1 VTEGELPITPN
12 KAMADFTNLDFMDSE
27 VAPAKTFN
35 CLTDENVVDATL
47 AATHPKVL
55 ARKEKEEAKTEAAEE
70 VADTA
75 SSMPSGAAAGV
86 DEAAEKDAAPAD
98 LPVVEIVVSL
108 LHRRIHRTPAPP
120 CAAASYSPPSML
132 SSPLARNAYV
142 YAHTLRHTLF
152 CS

>member
-1 VTEGELPITPN
+1 
-12 KAMADFTNLDFMDSE
+12 MADCTNLDFMEST
-27 VAPAKTFN
+27 VAPAEAFN
-35 CLTDENVVDATL
+35 CMTDENVVNATL

-75 SSMPSGAAAGV
+75 SLMPPGAAG

-108 LHRRIHRTPAPP
+108 LHRIGESTAPRSAVRCCFFPPPHAFFPFARTHTRSH
-120 CAAASYSPPSML
+120 ASS
-132 SSPLARNAYV
+132 
-142 YAHTLRHTLF
+142 HTLF